1 MSGSGERPEP
11 YDLVILGGGSAGL
24 TGATFAA
31 KLGARVA
38 LVEAHRIGGDCTWT
52 GCVPSKALIKV
63 ARVLHEARRAAV
75 FGVELAQ
82 PACDMARVRAYV
94 RAAVEAVYARETPER
109 LTERGV
115 IVVQGRAAFVDARTV
130 RVDGRALTSSR
141 FVIATGATP
150 RVPDLAGLCDGP
162 FHTHESIFDNDRLPR
177 HLLVLG
183 GGPIGLEL
191 AQAYRRLGAEVTVVA
206 EALLPKEVPAA
217 REVLVEA
224 LLAEGVRCIVGTVR
238 SVARAAA
245 DVTLHTSEGT
255 VTGDMLLVATGRAPR
270 VAALALERA
279 GVAYDASGVKVDTC
293 LRTTSPGIYA
303 VGDVIGREQ
312 LTHLAGWQCFQA
324 VRNALLPGNAS
335 GQPAVLP
342 RVTFTDPEIAHVG
355 VRPIDAPN
363 DQLVVHRRELALAD
377 RAVCDGETR
386 GFLEIVVTPGGK
398 IVGATIVA
406 PRAGEM
412 LAELA
417 LAVRMGLSLTEL
429 ASTVHAYPTYSMLVQ
444 ELASE
449 LAVDEFVEGRA
460 GKLATTLGRWL
471 R

>member
-1 MSGSGERPEP
+1 MISL
-11 YDLVILGGGSAGL
+11 D
-24 TGATFAA
+24 T
-31 KLGARVA
+31 
-38 LVEAHRIGGDCTWT
+38 
-52 GCVPSKALIKV
+52 
-63 ARVLHEARRAAV
+63 
-75 FGVELAQ
+75 
-82 PACDMARVRAYV
+82 
-94 RAAVEAVYARETPER
+94 
-109 LTERGV
+109 
-115 IVVQGRAAFVDARTV
+115 
-130 RVDGRALTSSR
+130 
-141 FVIATGATP
+141 
-150 RVPDLAGLCDGP
+150 
-162 FHTHESIFDNDRLPR
+162 
-177 HLLVLG
+177 
-183 GGPIGLEL
+183 
-191 AQAYRRLGAEVTVVA
+191 
-206 EALLPKEVPAA
+206 
-217 REVLVEA
+217 
-224 LLAEGVRCIVGTVR
+224 
-238 SVARAAA
+238 ARAC
-245 DVTLHTSEGT
+245 
-255 VTGDMLLVATGRAPR
+255 